1 MKQHLNVLRRGVALL
16 LSAVLMGAALSGCGG
31 NGNENNNGQPAAGEA
46 AQSVGEETA
55 SSVIAG
61 TGSLAGAKEE
71 TVYVKAGA
79 DGSIREVTVEGT
91 LQDTGD
97 SPLIAD
103 VSYLTDLRNTEGDEE
118 FIQQSDGTVLWEN
131 HGEDIHYKGTSA
143 QPLPVSVRITYWLDG
158 KEIAPEQLAGKSGS
172 VRIRFDYEN
181 HALQT
186 VEVDGEEVSVW
197 VPFAAITAIML
208 PEEHFTNI
216 SVTNGKAVSLDE
228 DAIVLGYALPGLSD
242 SLGLLDYEPTEDI
255 ELPDY
260 VEITAEAENFE
271 LEFTATVFSSGLFED
286 MDLTKLDDVDD
297 LLADLDELDDSI
309 DDMVDGVDQLYK
321 GAKKFG
327 SYLDQYTDG
336 AKQLDEGAKA
346 LAAGLKALNDSK
358 NEIVGYVDTLQS
370 GLDAVS
376 TGDLEQLL
384 TQLDGALG
392 TVTLPDGTVMD
403 STGAAAAVTALLQD
417 EQALH
422 TALGSIDTALTQWED
437 FAKDAEQYVSAV
449 QSAVSDVERALDSI
463 PSDLT
468 DKANEKAADQASA
481 AARSALAD
489 TELSEEEQQRITN
502 AVSNSI
508 DVSAVTDPVEQ
519 QAAAARKAL
528 ESIPDL
534 EIPQAAVDGETVHG
548 LVTDM
553 AKQAGILKA
562 YAAGLGG
569 TAEDLDDLDGMLA
582 GLESLLSRMETE
594 SAGLLEGASALA
606 DGVQQLYDGAEA
618 LSEGTGAFRKAGAE
632 LSRGYDSLLEGIKE
646 LNDGVA
652 DFGDE
657 AADGLADLGTEDL
670 RDILRRVRGLKEA
683 DADYINFSG
692 ICDGQDGSV
701 KFIIETDEIKP

>member
-46 AQSVGEETA
+46 ARSVGEETA

-118 FIQQSDGTVLWEN
+118 FIEQSDGTVLWEN

-216 SVTNGKAVSLDE
+216 SVTNGKVVSLDE

-321 GAKKFG
+321 GAKKFD

-384 TQLDGALG
+384 AQLDGALG

-403 STGAAAAVTALLQD
+403 STWAAAAVTALLQD

-489 TELSEEEQQRITN
+489 TELSEEEQQRIAN

-582 GLESLLSRMETE
+582 GLESLLSRMGTE